1 MSAGRL
7 VDRGARPAVRR
18 RTSGLVEIALPP
30 APAEVSS
37 PPDESRPLPVQRSDE
52 APQLRRR
59 PSKVT
64 QSFERTSPL
73 PALDGRTAA
82 LPEAAASAAH
92 GAPPLAPASAPSTGR
107 LFHGR
112 AAPFPKGSVDTGLV
126 LPVDP
131 SVDEQPVTVVPAAE
145 SAAEPRAEPWAVN
158 ATAGVQAPRPSPR
171 SDGSDPVVRPPTP
184 TRNTVSPSP
193 PSVVIERIEVVTP
206 PERPLPADPLASMAE
221 RRAGR
226 SRHGAAR

>member
-18 RTSGLVEIALPP
+18 RTSGLVEIAMPP

-37 PPDESRPLPVQRSDE
+37 PPDESRPLPVQRSNE

-59 PSKVT
+59 TSRVT

-82 LPEAAASAAH
+82 LPETAASAAH
-92 GAPPLAPASAPSTGR
+92 GAPPLAPASAPSASR

-112 AAPFPKGSVDTGLV
+112 AAPFPKASVDTGLV

-131 SVDEQPVTVVPAAE
+131 SVDEQSVTVVPAAE
-145 SAAEPRAEPWAVN
+145 PRAEPSAVN
-158 ATAGVQAPRPSPR
+158 ATAAVQAPRPSPR

-193 PSVVIERIEVVTP
+193 PSVVIERIEIVTP
-206 PERPLPADPLASMAE
+206 PARPLPVDPLASMAE